1 MKYKVEVLSK
11 AIFSFWELFNVEAN
25 SKEEAI
31 QHIKDCD
38 FEAHSLSDNVGEF
51 IDYANEPKY
60 QVHEGI

>member
-1 MKYKVEVLSK
+1 MNYKVEVLSK

-31 QHIKDCD
+31 QHIKDGD
-38 FEAHSLSDNVGEF
+38 FEAHLLSDDVGKF

-60 QVHEGI
+60 KIHEGI

>member
-1 MKYKVEVLSK
+1 MNYKVEVLSK

-31 QHIKDCD
+31 QHIKDGD
-38 FEAHSLSDNVGEF
+38 FEAHLLSDDVGKF

-60 QVHEGI
+60 KVHEGI

>member
-31 QHIKDCD
+31 QHVKDCD
-38 FEAHSLSDNVGEF
+38 FEALLLNTDVGEF
-51 IDYANEPKY
+51 VDYANDPKY
-60 QVHEGI
+60 KVHEGI

>member
-11 AIFSFWELFNVEAN
+11 TIFSFWELFNVEAN

-31 QHIKDCD
+31 QHIKDDD
-38 FEAHSLSDNVGEF
+38 FEAHLLSDDVGKF

-60 QVHEGI
+60 KIHEGI

>member
-1 MKYKVEVLSK
+1 MNYKVEVLSK

-25 SKEEAI
+25 SKEETI
-31 QHIKDCD
+31 QHIKDDD
-38 FEAHSLSDNVGEF
+38 FEAHLLSDDVGKF

>member
-31 QHIKDCD
+31 QHIKDGD
-38 FEAHSLSDNVGEF
+38 FEAHLLSDDVGKF

-60 QVHEGI
+60 KIYERI